1 MGGEISLRFES
12 SHSPAA
18 NQVLL
23 HLQDIR
29 DITFAEK
36 EDSSG
41 LDRII
46 LLAYNQ
52 PMAPAAFL
60 SAQGFLKQL
69 QSLSEIL
76 LSAGFPREAGA
87 LSDVYNISTL
97 STDFGGLGHEPD
109 AQLDQKEETEVLFLV
124 SAWLEALNSAD
135 RSKSPVNHLSARP
148 EGRRPMTLSEKIF
161 AAHDIDRK
169 GEVKPGDVV
178 RVNVDWI
185 MASELSWM
193 VWKIGFSASRSD

>member
-1 MGGEISLRFES
+1 
-12 SHSPAA
+12 
-18 NQVLL
+18 
-23 HLQDIR
+23 
-29 DITFAEK
+29 
-36 EDSSG
+36 
-41 LDRII
+41 
-46 LLAYNQ
+46 
-52 PMAPAAFL
+52 
-60 SAQGFLKQL
+60 LKQL

-76 LSAGFPREAGA
+76 LSAGFPREAEA

-97 STDFGGLGHEPD
+97 STDFGGLGHKPD

-135 RSKSPVNHLSARP
+135 RSKSPVKHLPVRP

-178 RVNVDWI
+178 RVDVDWI

-193 VWKIGFSASRSD
+193 V

>member
-1 MGGEISLRFES
+1 MGGEISLGFES
-12 SHSPAA
+12 SDSPAA

-52 PMAPAAFL
+52 LIAPAAFL

-161 AAHDIDRK
+161 AAHDISRK

-193 VWKIGFSASRSD
+193 VWRIGFSASRSD